1 MRKVMMIYE
10 DKNDEDNYDKND
22 DNYDDR
28 VGDDLCMLA
37 MTNAMNGY

>member
-1 MRKVMMIYE
+1 MVMMIYE

-37 MTNAMNGY
+37 MTNAMNAY